1 MIKGKSLGDKHD
13 KKKQKQAD
21 KRINK
26 DEKERFSA
34 LRNTE
39 TVNFWKEAGGKICR
53 SLLYYSFYS
62 FVKQGQPHLLIYWNN
77 TRINSPSVQYCQS
90 LIQKHQWNC
99 FAQCL
104 L

>member
-39 TVNFWKEAGGKICR
+39 TVNFWKEAGGRYVGHFCIIH
-53 SLLYYSFYS
+53 FI
-62 FVKQGQPHLLIYWNN
+62 HLLNKDNPTY
-77 TRINSPSVQYCQS
+77 
-90 LIQKHQWNC
+90 
-99 FAQCL
+99 
-104 L
+104 